1 MESDQTLQVAVRVR
15 PAQASELGKEEVV
28 YCSVSLTQA
37 RTVRVS
43 DENRFTET
51 VYDAV
56 FPPGSTQAQ
65 VYGFVAGLVQG
76 LLQGYNASVFAYGQT
91 GSGKTYTMFGE
102 NWSIEDLAHLSDL
115 EDIPL
120 GVVPRVVAALFQS
133 SETANFTTYCSFIEL
148 YNEKIFDLLQDN
160 DQLRPL
166 SIREDPV
173 SGLYVEGLAEYVV
186 QSSRDSLLLMKRGES
201 NRTVRATRMNRN
213 SSRSHCIYQLAME
226 RDTANQRGLISRA
239 KLNLCDLAGSEKF
252 DKERDMARQHL
263 FEMNKINLSLTT
275 LGKVIGCLAKGSSH
289 VPYRDSKLTR
299 LLMSSLGGNTRTYFI
314 ATVSPIVDC
323 LEETV
328 STLNF
333 ASRAKHIKQTVTR
346 NEVSATDDKLV
357 LKLQKEIQHLK
368 ELLQLKKKGNAGR
381 LEIQQRLWLLTEEN
395 ERLRA
400 MNIAV
405 SQHEVERLKV
415 ENKRMRLEL
424 QKIYDSAP
432 SGTPLGSQRDHSTPL
447 RGPTPHL
454 PDINSLAGGEFQAP
468 APGELSP
475 ISPQPLPEF
484 ITVSDSLEGARIS
497 ALNGPKSMQSSSSQQ
512 RLQFRIREKHNLIT
526 TKLTT
531 FADLAATGK
540 EAQRHKEELRRT
552 QQRLF
557 NLERMEQV
565 QQERIRAE
573 MKKVEEEIDRHERG
587 KEADR
592 RRIAQLDRPKKQF
605 RPQIPRI
612 PKPKPSRLEALLRES
627 V

>member
-1 MESDQTLQVAVRVR
+1 MEREQQNLQVAVRVR
-15 PAQASELGKEEVV
+15 PPQASELGKEEVV
-28 YCSVSLTQA
+28 YCSVSFTKEQ
-37 RTVRVS
+37 TVRVS

-51 VYDAV
+51 RYDAV

-65 VYGFVAGLVQG
+65 VYGFVAGLVHG

-102 NWSIEDLAHLSDL
+102 NWSMEDLAHLSDT
-115 EDIPL
+115 EDNPL
-120 GVVPRVVAALFQS
+120 GVVPRVVSALFQS
-133 SETANFTTYCSFIEL
+133 PETANFTTYCSFIEL

-186 QSSRDSLLLMKRGES
+186 QSSRDSLLLMKRGEG
-201 NRTVRATRMNRN
+201 NRAVRATRMNRN
-213 SSRSHCIYQLAME
+213 SSRSHCIYQLSME
-226 RDTANQRGLISRA
+226 RDTANQSGLISRS

-252 DKERDMARQHL
+252 DKERNMARQHL
-263 FEMNKINLSLTT
+263 VEMNKINLSLTT
-275 LGKVIGCLAKGSSH
+275 LGKVIGCLAKGNTH

-299 LLMSSLGGNTRTYFI
+299 LLMDSLGGNTRTYFI
-314 ATVSPIVDC
+314 ATVSPVVDC

-333 ASRAKHIKQTVTR
+333 ANRANHIKQIVTK
-346 NEVSATDDKLV
+346 NEISATDDKLV

-405 SQHEVERLKV
+405 SQQEVERLKV

-432 SGTPLGSQRDHSTPL
+432 SGTPLGSQRGQSTPI
-447 RGPTPHL
+447 RTPIL
-454 PDINSLAGGEFQAP
+454 PEVSGLAGGEFQAP

-475 ISPQPLPEF
+475 ISPQPLPDF
-484 ITVSDSLEGARIS
+484 LPVSSTIDDPRTS
-497 ALNGPKSMQSSSSQQ
+497 ALSGPNSLQGSNSQQ
-512 RLQFRIREKHNLIT
+512 RLQYRIREKHNLIS
-526 TKLTT
+526 TKMTS
-531 FADLAATGK
+531 FADLAASGK
-540 EAQRHKEELRRT
+540 IALRHKEELRRT
-552 QQRLF
+552 QQRLL

-587 KEADR
+587 KEAERQR
-592 RRIAQLDRPKKQF
+592 RTQMSRPM
-605 RPQIPRI
+605 RPFHPKIPRI